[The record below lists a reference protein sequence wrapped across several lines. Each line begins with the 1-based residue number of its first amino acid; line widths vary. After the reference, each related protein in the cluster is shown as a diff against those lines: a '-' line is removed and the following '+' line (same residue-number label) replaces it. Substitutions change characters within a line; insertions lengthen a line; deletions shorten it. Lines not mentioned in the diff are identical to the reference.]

1 MEDRLDSERL
11 RGFCNRQTDRWT
23 DRQTDRW
30 IFAILKSLLL
40 LRKKSRENFVCAI
53 VQSFLGRLE
62 HSIYQEMTEL

>member
-1 MEDRLDSERL
+1 MADRLDSERL
-11 RGFCNRQTDRWT
+11 RGFCNI
-23 DRQTDRW
+23 QTDRW